1 MDDAQLMQLGMMVI
15 GAICAAVLVALL
27 IWPRL
32 SGEKNIEKRIAS
44 ATQNRKIRAAII
56 NENEA
61 QQSRRKEVSE
71 KLKDLEERSKKVE
84 KVTLRLRLMRA
95 GLDITPNV
103 FWMISS
109 VAGLIIAVVVFF
121 SFSGV
126 HPIAAVLAGF
136 AGVFGL
142 PRLVLSK
149 LINRRQKKFL
159 ADFANSIDVI
169 VRGVKSGLPLTECL
183 SIIAREAAD
192 PIGMEFRELVEQQRV
207 GVPLSEAFERMIRRL
222 PLPEV
227 RFFAIVIGI
236 QSQAGGNLSEALGN
250 LSGVLRARKGMAA
263 KVAALSS
270 EAKASAAILASL
282 PIVVMAMVY
291 LSTPDYISLLWT
303 TKMGQFLMVIGAVWM
318 SLGILAMKKM
328 INFKY

>member
-15 GAICAAVLVALL
+15 GAICAAILVALI
-27 IWPRL
+27 IWPRI
-32 SGEKNIEKRIAS
+32 SGEKKVERRIAT

-71 KLKDLEERSKKVE
+71 KLKDLEERSKKTE
-84 KVTLRLRLMRA
+84 KVTLRLLLMRA

-103 FWMISS
+103 YWLISA
-109 VAGLIIAVVVFF
+109 VTGVVIAVLVFF
-121 SFSGV
+121 SFPGV
-126 HPIAAVLAGF
+126 HPIAAILAGF
-136 AGVFGL
+136 AGVVGL

-149 LINRRQKKFL
+149 LIKRRQKKFL

-183 SIIAREAAD
+183 NIIAREAAD
-192 PIGMEFRELVEQQRV
+192 PMGMEFRELVEQQRV
-207 GVPLSEAFERMIRRL
+207 GVPLTEAFDRMIRRL

-227 RFFAIVIGI
+227 RFFAIVVGI

-270 EAKASAAILASL
+270 EAKASAGILASL
-282 PIVVMAMVY
+282 PIVVMTMVY
-291 LSTPDYISLLWT
+291 ISTPDYISVLWT
-303 TKMGQFLMVIGAVWM
+303 TKTGQFLMVLGAFWM
-318 SLGILAMKKM
+318 SLGIISMKKM